1 MEPHVLAP
9 NEDNQDPVRFQI
21 RMFGTFEVRVHET
34 PLPALRTRKG
44 AWLLALLI
52 LNYPR
57 CVERKWLASTLW
69 PDSDDTQALRNLRTS
84 LYDLRKSL
92 GDQGDRLYSP
102 TPGLLGFDLTQA
114 DVDLLVFDA
123 SVASN
128 DPHLLNRAVQLYRG
142 SLIDGCQEEWIQTD
156 RSRREQACLNSLEL
170 LASIA
175 SESGRIRD
183 AIQHLQMCV
192 GMEPMRETAHQ
203 ALMRALAT
211 VGDYAL
217 AMQVYREFRL
227 RLHERFQA
235 MPSADTTAL
244 YQQLR
249 VHARQKSSDSIASPA
264 VGESINIGSAVEPQD
279 TLQTSHNLPR
289 AVTSFIGREQQLEQL
304 RTLLQTAPLVPLTGS
319 GGSGKTR
326 LALQIAAELKGTF
339 PDGVWLIELASVADP
354 NLLLQ
359 AVATVFGLREQPAS
373 PLLETIVN
381 ALAHRNL
388 LLVLDNCEH
397 LVEVCATFAANVM
410 RACPNVLLLVTSRER
425 LGIAGEHTYR
435 VPSLTLPDL
444 QIPLTV
450 ANLESVESVRLF
462 VERARMSTPDFSIDS
477 RNAPIVS
484 SLCHRLDGI
493 PLALELAAA
502 RMRALSLEDIE
513 ARLDRRFNLLTGG
526 DRSALPRHQTLRALI
541 DWSYDLLSA
550 RERLALQRLS
560 VFPGGW
566 SLEAAEQVVS
576 VKSIESWEVLELLIS
591 LVDKSLVLAEERD
604 GWVRYRMFETLRQ
617 YAADKL
623 ESANEHEAVCVRRR
637 NWYLKLATDGLEALR
652 VGRDHNYWVQRLEAE
667 HDNIRAALAW
677 PSTTLEGAQLD
688 LTLAANMWRFW
699 FLRGYSSEGR
709 EHLRRVLARAE
720 AQPKTLA
727 RAWALG
733 TAANLADNQGDYVS
747 TLMLYEESLSIRQ
760 ELALTGAGL
769 NDKRAISRDFTSLGY
784 AAAKQ
789 GDIRKAHEKF
799 ESSIAIHTQLLSIYR
814 GEGDRSQIAE
824 ILADLGILSL
834 HLERCDAAEAYHSE
848 SLSLYRELGDKQGVG
863 NTLSSLGNVAAKQA
877 DYARARVLHENSL
890 NIREELGNVRGIAI
904 SYEAIA
910 QIAYLQGDHSAARSL
925 YSSAVLAFVELGD
938 RQRTAVCLE
947 ALAGVLL
954 AQGDAASAVRR
965 LGCASALHSIIGTPI
980 VHHERQEYERLL
992 SQSRSELGEEPFA
1005 IAWSEGQAIT
1015 WEHVQFSVRA

>member
-1 MEPHVLAP
+1 MEPHVLTAS
-9 NEDNQDPVRFQI
+9 EDNQDPVRFRV
-21 RMFGTFEVRVHET
+21 RMFGTFEVCVHET

-57 CVERKWLASTLW
+57 CVERKWLACTLW

-92 GDQGDRLYSP
+92 GDQGERLYAP
-102 TPGLLGFDLTQA
+102 TPGTLCFDLTQA
-114 DVDLLVFDA
+114 DVDLLDFDA
-123 SVASN
+123 SIDSKDAA
-128 DPHLLNRAVQLYRG
+128 LLQRAVRLYRG
-142 SLIDGCQEEWIQTD
+142 SLIEGCQEEWVQSD
-156 RSRREQACLNSLEL
+156 RSRREQACLNSLEM

-175 SESGRIRD
+175 SETGQVGD
-183 AIQHLQMCV
+183 AIQYLQMCV

-203 ALMRALAT
+203 ALMSALAT
-211 VGDYAL
+211 AGDYAL

-235 MPSADTTAL
+235 MPSAETTAL
-244 YQQLR
+244 YQQIR
-249 VHARQKSSDSIASPA
+249 VHARQTSSTAMSAPA
-264 VGESINIGSAVEPQD
+264 DGERLTIGFAVEPRD
-279 TLQTSHNLPR
+279 AMQTSHNLPR

-304 RTLLQTAPLVPLTGS
+304 RALLQTAPLITLTGS

-326 LALQIAAELKGTF
+326 LALQIAAERKGTF
-339 PDGVWLIELASVADP
+339 SDGVWLVELASVSDP

-359 AVATVFGLREQPAS
+359 AVATIFGLREQPTS

-381 ALAHRNL
+381 ALSHRKL

-397 LVEVCATFAANVM
+397 LVADCAIFAANVM
-410 RACPNVLLLVTSRER
+410 RACPDVLLLVTSRER

-444 QIPLTV
+444 QRPLTV

-462 VERARMSTPDFSIDS
+462 VERARMYTPDFSIDS
-477 RNAPIVS
+477 HNAAIVS

-566 SLEAAEQVVS
+566 SLEAAEQVAS
-576 VKSIESWEVLELLIS
+576 GEPIESWEVLELLIS

-604 GWVRYRMFETLRQ
+604 GWVRYRMIETLRQ
-617 YAADKL
+617 YAADML
-623 ESANEHEAVCVRRR
+623 ESASEHEAVCVRRR
-637 NWYLKLATDGLEALR
+637 NWYLKLATDGFEALR
-652 VGRDHNYWVQRLEAE
+652 VGIDHNYWVQRLEAE
-667 HDNIRAALAW
+667 HDNIRAVLAW
-677 PSTTLEGAQLD
+677 PSSSSEGAQSD

-733 TAANLADNQGDYVS
+733 TAANLADNQGDYAS

-760 ELALTGAGL
+760 ELALTGADL
-769 NDKRAISRDFTSLGY
+769 KDKRAISRDFTSLGY

-789 GDIRKAHEKF
+789 GDTLKAHEKF
-799 ESSIAIHTQLLSIYR
+799 ESSIAIHTELLNLCR
-814 GEGDRSQIAE
+814 EEGDRRQVAE
-824 ILADLGILSL
+824 ILADLGILSF
-834 HLERCDAAEAYHSE
+834 HLERYEVSEAYNAE
-848 SLSLYRELGDKQGVG
+848 SLSLYRELNDKQGVG
-863 NTLSSLGNVAAKQA
+863 NTLSSLGNLAAKQA
-877 DYARARVLHENSL
+877 DYARARVLCKIWL
-890 NIREELGNVRGIAI
+890 KVR
-904 SYEAIA
+904 S
-910 QIAYLQGDHSAARSL
+910 HS
-925 YSSAVLAFVELGD
+925 V
-938 RQRTAVCLE
+938 
-947 ALAGVLL
+947 
-954 AQGDAASAVRR
+954 
-965 LGCASALHSIIGTPI
+965 
-980 VHHERQEYERLL
+980 
-992 SQSRSELGEEPFA
+992 
-1005 IAWSEGQAIT
+1005 
-1015 WEHVQFSVRA
+1015 